1 MEFSFLHAADLHLDS
16 PLRGLG
22 NDGPVDRIRGAS
34 RRALANLVD
43 FAVGERVAFVLLAG
57 DLYDGDWKDWRTG
70 QFLVEQL
77 GRLKR
82 AGIGVVAIRGNHDAD
97 QVLTRELPFPGTML
111 PHRKP
116 DTAIPI
122 PGVAVHGQSFATRAV
137 TERLALS
144 YPKPLDQHFNI
155 GLLHTACGS
164 AEHDN
169 YAPCTPSEL
178 AALEY
183 DYWALGHVHTRQI
196 VSRDPWIVFPG
207 NLQGR
212 HVKEEGDKG
221 ATLVRVERGRVAS
234 VVHHPLDVV
243 RWQQI
248 EVPCDGLPD
257 PASVQQRVRGLA
269 AAAMATV
276 EDRLLAV
283 RLILTGACPAHAALA
298 SDPEATR
305 QAMRAAMIEIADP
318 EQLWLEDVR
327 VQTRPAVDLAALRAQ
342 GGAVGALLETI
353 NQPADL
359 PTDLQIRVAV
369 MVERFGAGLELDHAA
384 RAIAAGV
391 LPEELLDR
399 ARALLVAELARS

>member
-16 PLRGLG
+16 PLRGL
-22 NDGPVDRIRGAS
+22 DADAPADRIRGAT
-34 RRALANLVD
+34 RQALVNLVE
-43 FAVGERVAFVLLAG
+43 FAIGESVAFVLLAG

-77 GRLKR
+77 GKLKR
-82 AGIGVVAIRGNHDAD
+82 AGIAVVAIRGNHDAD

-111 PHRKP
+111 DHRKP
-116 DTAIPI
+116 GTAIPI
-122 PGVAVHGQSFATRAV
+122 PGVAVHGQSFATQAV
-137 TERLALS
+137 TARLALG
-144 YPKPLDQHFNI
+144 YPKALDRHLNI

-164 AEHDN
+164 SEHDN

-178 AALEY
+178 ATLGY

-196 VSRDPWIVFPG
+196 VSREPWIVFPG

-234 VVHHPLDVV
+234 VMHHPLDVV
-243 RWQQI
+243 RWQRI
-248 EVPCDGLPD
+248 EVPCDGLAD
-257 PASVQQRVRGLA
+257 LASVHQRVRGLA
-269 AAAMATV
+269 AAAMAAV

-298 SDPEATR
+298 SDPDATR
-305 QAMRAAMIEIADP
+305 QAMRAAMIEVADS

-327 VQTRPAVDLAALRAQ
+327 VQTRPAVDQAALRAQ
-342 GGAVGALLETI
+342 GGAVGALLATI
-353 NQPADL
+353 ERSSGL
-359 PTDLQIRVAV
+359 PLDLQARLVS
-369 MVERFGAGLELDHAA
+369 MVERFGAGLEPEHAA
-384 RAIAAGV
+384 RAIAAGM

-399 ARALLVAELARS
+399 ARALLVAELAGS